1 MYIASK
7 IWMLFY
13 YFQLITNLYRYID
26 CITTKIELLIKL
38 IVFDVLASSPK
49 LLLIEG
55 SLGL

>member
-26 CITTKIELLIKL
+26 CITTTIELIIKL